1 MGYIGVVSHLETIDP
16 NKPNGT
22 SKQWCPAIFF
32 WDLGGPVFL
41 GPNVGKT
48 RRLFVGVVG
57 WWERGVGCL
66 ELRLFCAGGS
76 VVCGSFKLWKESLL
90 FLTFKIWR

>member
-32 WDLGGPVFL
+32 WGTWVVPFFGT
-41 GPNVGKT
+41 NVGNT

-57 WWERGVGCL
+57 ERGWMLAFDSFVLVVPWCVDH
-66 ELRLFCAGGS
+66 S
-76 VVCGSFKLWKESLL
+76 V
-90 FLTFKIWR
+90 